1 MAHLCE
7 EFHSFKSFIHISSFS
22 HSLYFKCPGPSPT
35 HCSWERPQSVDFIS
49 LDGSEEH
56 TPLLLRRASHP
67 VSIPPPPIP
76 CSTNQIAPPTRLHP
90 LRPGKGMLLF
100 STIPWAHQFLWRV
113 DNGQRGSFFFAKV
126 HALVPRQ
133 FRFGQEKTS
142 SLMKIPPLGADY
154 RNPRKDRMRLVRFWM
169 CTLGVNHKTLGC
181 GFLYN
186 YYANTILFNPGRN
199 FIHFSPSFPVCNM
212 KRMMIRSLW
221 PH

>member
-35 HCSWERPQSVDFIS
+35 HCSWERPQSADFIS
-49 LDGSEEH
+49 SDGSEEH

-67 VSIPPPPIP
+67 VSIPP
-76 CSTNQIAPPTRLHP
+76 LM
-90 LRPGKGMLLF
+90 PGKGMLLF
-100 STIPWAHQFLWRV
+100 FTIPWAHQFLWSV

-169 CTLGVNHKTLGC
+169 CTLGVNHKTVGC
-181 GFLYN
+181 GFLYD
-186 YYANTILFNPGRN
+186 YCANTILFNPGRN